1 VRSFA
6 SAVRRRP
13 SSSFVVLRRPSA
25 SFVVLRRPSS
35 SFGVLRRPSLS
46 FAVLRRMR
54 TVVVL
59 SCCLVFGVWCLAFG
73 VWCLVLFVAVVV
85 CCCCCCCRNSPARL
99 ATLPTPLSTHHTTP
113 PLCAPFHFADRGHTR
128 EVERRCDLSVEWCC
142 EVVDVETS
150 ATRPGR
156 TTER

>member
-13 SSSFVVLRRPSA
+13 SSSFVVLRRPSSSFGVLRRPSA
-25 SFVVLRRPSS
+25 SFVVLRRPS
-35 SFGVLRRPSLS
+35 LS
-46 FAVLRRMR
+46 FVECALSWFFR
-54 TVVVL
+54 VVW
-59 SCCLVFGVWCLAFG
+59 CLVFGVWCLVFG

>member
-1 VRSFA
+1 MRSFA

-13 SSSFVVLRRPSA
+13 SSSFVVLRRPSSSFGVLRRPSA
-25 SFVVLRRPSS
+25 SFVVLRRPS
-35 SFGVLRRPSLS
+35 LS
-46 FAVLRRMR
+46 FVECALSWFFR
-54 TVVVL
+54 VVW
-59 SCCLVFGVWCLAFG
+59 CLVFGVWCLVFG

-128 EVERRCDLSVEWCC
+128 EVERRCDLSVEWRC

>member
-1 VRSFA
+1 MRSFA

-13 SSSFVVLRRPSA
+13 SSSFVVLRRPSSSFGVLRRPSA
-25 SFVVLRRPSS
+25 SFVVLRRPS
-35 SFGVLRRPSLS
+35 LS
-46 FAVLRRMR
+46 FVECALSWFFR
-54 TVVVL
+54 VVW
-59 SCCLVFGVWCLAFG
+59 CLVFGVWCLVFG